1 MTIAADNFPG
11 FQYRASEL
19 LKYLSISNNFTLML
33 TSGEFIKFTPSDELQ
48 FKQWLVANNVQNI
61 RKEEGWIIE

>member
-1 MTIAADNFPG
+1 MTTAADNFTG

-48 FKQWLVANNVQNI
+48 FEKWLVANNVQSI
-61 RKEEGWIIE
+61 RKEEGWISE